1 MTGSAFKLSTGVLKN
16 PYKYKINNMYI
27 ILYYNANFVL
37 EFDRRVNLALK
48 LDEVQRRKLDLQ
60 PDIKNEI
67 N

>member
-1 MTGSAFKLSTGVLKN
+1 MHN
-16 PYKYKINNMYI
+16 
-27 ILYYNANFVL
+27 ILNYNANFVL